1 MPISKKLQ
9 ITFSLVIL
17 TFSLMMLLSNGLFL
31 GLFFRAQKRQNI
43 TSIYETVYNEVEESG
58 IQDASLNDEINDL
71 AIHNGAKIVFFD
83 ASGKALYSARE
94 IKDYNFTVDSN
105 EIDTKEEYEK
115 YIVEDGTIYNYKEKR
130 VSENITSPGL
140 KSVAIIGKV
149 TLVNNP
155 NNILGY
161 ILIYTSIETIDNNIK
176 AYNVFI
182 LYETVVFFLI
192 AFLVIYIIS
201 NRLVKPIKDV
211 EETTKAIANLDFTKK
226 IDISSHDEIGSLA
239 LSINKMSEELERNI
253 KELKEANIKLEKDL
267 ALESQINEMRK
278 DFISNI
284 SHELKTPIS
293 IIGGYSE
300 ALKLEGLSK
309 EDIEGYADIII
320 DEAKKMNKLVRDLL
334 KFAQIESGLLEFE
347 SDDFLLKDMVESI
360 VAPLNLEIKD
370 RKIDFKVNVDNI
382 TVNGDY
388 DMLSSVLNNYVSN
401 AMHYV
406 DENRKISI
414 TSELVNEKIRLYV
427 RNTGSIIK
435 DEDKD
440 RIWESFY
447 KSDKARTRK
456 YGGSGLGLSIVKT
469 IMNAYKNEFGYINM
483 NDGVIF
489 YFDMNIGKK
498 SDSNEQ

>member
-17 TFSLMMLLSNGLFL
+17 AFALMMLLSNSLFL
-31 GLFFRAQKRQNI
+31 GLFFRAQKRQSI
-43 TSIYETVYNEVEESG
+43 STIYEIVYTEVLKSG
-58 IQDASLNDEINDL
+58 IQDASLNDNINDL

-83 ASGKALYSARE
+83 ASGKALYSQRE
-94 IKDYNFTVDSN
+94 IKDYNFIVDSN
-105 EIDTKEEYEK
+105 QIDTEEEYEK
-115 YIVEDGTIYNYKEKR
+115 YIVENGTIYNYKDQK
-130 VSENITSPGL
+130 VKENVTLPGL

-149 TLVNNP
+149 TQTNNP

-161 ILIYTSIETIDNNIK
+161 ILIYSSIETIDNNIK

-182 LYETVVFFLI
+182 LYETVIFFLI
-192 AFLVIYIIS
+192 TFLVIYIIS
-201 NRLVKPIKDV
+201 NRFVKPIKEV

-239 LSINKMSEELERNI
+239 LSINKMSEELEKNI

-278 DFISNI
+278 EFISNI

-347 SDDFLLKDMVESI
+347 SDDFLLKDMVEAI

-414 TSELVNEKIRLYV
+414 TSELVNEKIRVYV